1 MRQTEALSS
10 KQTNKQFNFHT
21 TWSNLG
27 LGENAKQTVPNTRK
41 LGDQKKAIVLLM
53 VLKCAAYQKEQNN
66 S

>member
-1 MRQTEALSS
+1 MSLKVEVKALTR
-10 KQTNKQFNFHT
+10 KIDQ
-21 TWSNLG
+21 L
-27 LGENAKQTVPNTRK
+27 LYLRK